1 MMRFKLNL
9 LFLVLTLMVN
19 NTFAQRKKESSNV
32 KPFSIGYSH
41 SIHSSILAEDRI
53 LNVFLPEGYSTN
65 DTSSYAV
72 IYLLDGSADE
82 DFIHVA
88 GLVQFANFP
97 WVNMLSP
104 SIVVGIS
111 NTDRK
116 RDFTFPSVTK
126 GDEKIIPTSGGSAN
140 FIQSIETEII
150 PFIEKNYKTNSDRIL
165 IGQSLGGLL
174 AAEILLKKPTL
185 FNSYILISPSLW
197 WDNGSLISYNS
208 TELNSE
214 YGNTCRIYLAVGKEG
229 LAPSSNPHV
238 MEVDANLFYEKLSN
252 LKNPNLKLYF
262 DYLPLENHATISHQ
276 ALLNAFR
283 SMQKQ

>member
-41 SIHSSILAEDRI
+41 TIHSSILAEDRI
-53 LNVFLPEGYSTN
+53 LNVYLPEGYSIN